1 MIVKKKLTVI
11 QALLLCVFLV
21 CAVYLGKYFYDLNSA
36 RQTFDELRKEVTAK
50 TPEDASGAY
59 EEEYAEDGV
68 LVQYDELYQ
77 KNNDFKGWIKIDG
90 TPVDYPVVKAKD
102 NDFYLNRDFYKKKQS
117 SGIPFIDYECSD
129 DGLNTIIYAHNMKD
143 GSMFAGLSKYTDKDF
158 FTSHTVIN
166 YDTLTERGQYEIFSV
181 FKTTVGS
188 KNEFKYYDYANI
200 TNEERYNEYISK
212 VKALSMQK
220 SDITPVF
227 GERLLTLSTCAYNTQ
242 NERLVVVARKKN
254 I

>member
-1 MIVKKKLTVI
+1 
-11 QALLLCVFLV
+11 
-21 CAVYLGKYFYDLNSA
+21 
-36 RQTFDELRKEVTAK
+36 
-50 TPEDASGAY
+50 
-59 EEEYAEDGV
+59 
-68 LVQYDELYQ
+68 
-77 KNNDFKGWIKIDG
+77 
-90 TPVDYPVVKAKD
+90 
-102 NDFYLNRDFYKKKQS
+102 
-117 SGIPFIDYECSD
+117 
-129 DGLNTIIYAHNMKD
+129 
-143 GSMFAGLSKYTDKDF
+143 GLSKYTDKDF